1 MSSGLNDLPIAAKV
15 AAAPA
20 VVAVCLVIAVGAA
33 FLTNAQT
40 GRSVDLIA
48 SQGLPNV
55 VESTALSERSTRA
68 YSLIMQSLAYEGAG
82 MKAETVAEIDKRI
95 PEEFKAMHADVQ
107 RIKAAG
113 VGRSDVQARCDA
125 LDQAIAKLE
134 KSAADALDMKSGGL
148 AGAALFMTTTA
159 KAFAELKDQTTAL
172 TALEVASGREHAQS
186 ASAAVALGNRVTLGL
201 ALLGLLLSS
210 LATVVCV
217 KLITRPLSLALD
229 MAREVA
235 TGNLRHQEVQAGRDA
250 TGQVLSALEQ
260 VSTQLSHTITGIRGA
275 ADQIDTASREIAQ
288 GNQDLSSRT
297 EQTASALQQTAAT
310 MESLSTAVREN
321 AATAHEAKKVADNA
335 LIQAR
340 QGGDAVDDVVRTMS
354 AINGQAQRISEII
367 GVIDGIAFQTNI
379 LALNAAVEAAR
390 AGEQGRGFAVV
401 AQEVRALAGRSGTA
415 AKEIRDLIG
424 ASVQQIGNGSDKV
437 RHAGETMHR
446 IVGSIEQVSTL
457 VTEMSTANAQ
467 QATGFDEVNSAVAD
481 MDRSTQQN
489 AALVEEAAAAAESLR
504 QQSAG
509 LLRSIEYFKTA

>member
-1 MSSGLNDLPIAAKV
+1 
-15 AAAPA
+15 
-20 VVAVCLVIAVGAA
+20 
-33 FLTNAQT
+33 
-40 GRSVDLIA
+40 
-48 SQGLPNV
+48 
-55 VESTALSERSTRA
+55 
-68 YSLIMQSLAYEGAG
+68 
-82 MKAETVAEIDKRI
+82 
-95 PEEFKAMHADVQ
+95 
-107 RIKAAG
+107 
-113 VGRSDVQARCDA
+113 
-125 LDQAIAKLE
+125 
-134 KSAADALDMKSGGL
+134 
-148 AGAALFMTTTA
+148 
-159 KAFAELKDQTTAL
+159 
-172 TALEVASGREHAQS
+172 
-186 ASAAVALGNRVTLGL
+186 
-201 ALLGLLLSS
+201 
-210 LATVVCV
+210 
-217 KLITRPLSLALD
+217 
-229 MAREVA
+229 
-235 TGNLRHQEVQAGRDA
+235 
-250 TGQVLSALEQ
+250 
-260 VSTQLSHTITGIRGA
+260 
-275 ADQIDTASREIAQ
+275 
-288 GNQDLSSRT
+288 
-297 EQTASALQQTAAT
+297 

-335 LIQAR
+335 LVQAR